1 MAKIEVKGAIVSS
14 EDKWIYDYLGMDAV
28 CPKDVERAL
37 AEAAGDAVTVEV
49 NSGGGEI
56 FAASEIFYSLQKYP
70 GQVTA
75 DIVGFAGSAATVI
88 CCGANRVRAVP
99 TAMYM
104 IHNVSGSADGD
115 HQVMSHTAEVLKN
128 ASKAIAAA
136 YQQKTGLSQNEL
148 LALMD
153 KESWMTAEVAK
164 EKGFIDE
171 IIESPAPSN
180 KLYNAVSGVLSPDVI
195 AKMRN
200 KVLMQNKLHLLK
212 LKGDMRHV

>member
-1 MAKIEVKGAIVSS
+1 MAKIEVKGAIITN
-14 EDKWIYDYLGMDAV
+14 EDKWIYDLFGMDAV

-75 DIVGFAGSAATVI
+75 DIAGFAGSAATVI

-104 IHNVSGSADGD
+104 IHNVSSFADGD
-115 HQVMSHTAEVLKN
+115 HQVMSHKAEVLKN

-153 KESWMTAEVAK
+153 KESWMTAETAK

-171 IIESPAPSN
+171 IIESPAVSG
-180 KLYNAVSGVLSPDVI
+180 KFYNATSGVLSPDVI
-195 AKMRN
+195 NKMRN

-212 LKGDMRHV
+212 LKGEMRHV

>member
-1 MAKIEVKGAIVSS
+1 MAKIEVKGAIITN
-14 EDKWIYDYLGMDAV
+14 EDKWIYDLFGMDAV

-136 YQQKTGLSQNEL
+136 YQQKTGLSQSEL

-153 KESWMTAEVAK
+153 KESWMTAETAK

-171 IIESPAPSN
+171 IIESPAVSG
-180 KLYNAVSGVLSPDVI
+180 KFYNATSGVLSPDVI
-195 AKMRN
+195 NKMRN

-212 LKGDMRHV
+212 LKGEMRHV

>member
-1 MAKIEVKGAIVSS
+1 M
-14 EDKWIYDYLGMDAV
+14 
-28 CPKDVERAL
+28 VEHGKR
-37 AEAAGDAVTVEV
+37 
-49 NSGGGEI
+49 
-56 FAASEIFYSLQKYP
+56 
-70 GQVTA
+70 
-75 DIVGFAGSAATVI
+75 
-88 CCGANRVRAVP
+88 
-99 TAMYM
+99 
-104 IHNVSGSADGD
+104 
-115 HQVMSHTAEVLKN
+115 
-128 ASKAIAAA
+128 AAA
-136 YQQKTGLSQNEL
+136 YQQKTGLSQSEL

-171 IIESPAPSN
+171 IIKSPAPSN